1 MIVIVDYG
9 MGNLKSVEN
18 SALFLGKKV
27 KISSSP
33 TIIKKAKKIIF
44 PGVGHFSQAVK
55 ELKKRKLFDLLRIKI
70 SQGIP
75 FLGICLGMQLLL
87 EKSQEAPGVEGLGII
102 EGEVKKFIG
111 KGLIIPHMGW
121 NQVEIKDQGIRIKD
135 EACLPAG
142 REEGESEKGEKL
154 FRGIKGNS
162 FFYFAHSYYCKP
174 KKNKVVLAATTYG
187 GRFASALHKDNL
199 WAVQFHPEK
208 SQKLGLKV
216 FNNFLNIC

>member
-18 SALFLGKKV
+18 SAVFLGKKV

-33 TIIKKAKKIIF
+33 TIINKAKKIIF

-55 ELKKRKLFDLLRIKI
+55 ELKKRKLFDFLRRKI
-70 SQGIP
+70 GEDIP

-87 EKSQEAPGVEGLGII
+87 DKSQEAPGVRGLGII
-102 EGEVKKFIG
+102 KGEVKKFIG
-111 KGLIIPHMGW
+111 HKLIIPHMGW
-121 NQVEIKDQGIRIKD
+121 NQVEIKDEGKRIK
-135 EACLPAG
+135 
-142 REEGESEKGEKL
+142 EERGSEKGDKL
-154 FRGIKGNS
+154 FKGIKDDS

-174 KKNKVVLAATTYG
+174 TKKEVVLATTSY
-187 GRFASALHKDNL
+187 RVKFASVLHKENV

-216 FNNFLNIC
+216 LNNFLNIC

>member
-27 KISSSP
+27 KVSSSP
-33 TIIKKAKKIIF
+33 ATIKKANKIIF
-44 PGVGHFSQAVK
+44 PGVGHFHRAVK
-55 ELKKRKLFDLLRIKI
+55 ELKKRKLFCLLKKKI
-70 SQGIP
+70 EEGVP

-87 EKSQEAPGVEGLGII
+87 EKSQEAPGVKGLGII
-102 EGEVKKFIG
+102 KGEVKKFTG
-111 KGLIIPHMGW
+111 KELIVPHMGW
-121 NQVEIKDQGIRIKD
+121 NQIRIKD
-135 EACLPAG
+135 EG
-142 REEGESEKGEKL
+142 KRKKENVL
-154 FRGIKGNS
+154 FRGIKDGS

-174 KKNKVVLAATTYG
+174 KKSETILVATAYG
-187 GRFASALHKDNL
+187 DSFASALHKENV

-216 FNNFLNIC
+216 FNNFLKIC

>member
-27 KISSSP
+27 KVSSSP
-33 TIIKKAKKIIF
+33 AVISKAKKIIF

-55 ELKKRKLFDLLRIKI
+55 ELKKRKLFDLLRRKI
-70 SQGIP
+70 GEGIP

-87 EKSQEAPGVEGLGII
+87 EKSQEAPGVGGLGII

-121 NQVEIKDQGIRIKD
+121 NQVEIKDEGKRIK
-135 EACLPAG
+135 
-142 REEGESEKGEKL
+142 EEGGSEKGEKL

-174 KKNKVVLAATTYG
+174 KKNKVVLTTTTYG
-187 GRFASALHKDNL
+187 GKFASALHKDNV

-216 FNNFLNIC
+216 FNNFLKIC

>member
-18 SALFLGKKV
+18 SAVFLGKKV

-33 TIIKKAKKIIF
+33 TIINKAKKIIF

-55 ELKKRKLFDLLRIKI
+55 ELKKRKLFDLLRRKI
-70 SQGIP
+70 GESIP

-87 EKSQEAPGVEGLGII
+87 DKSQEAPGVRGLGII
-102 EGEVKKFIG
+102 KGEVKKFIG
-111 KGLIIPHMGW
+111 HKLIIPHMGW
-121 NQVEIKDQGIRIKD
+121 NQIIVNESIKQSKDRALLKGIKDD
-135 EACLPAG
+135 
-142 REEGESEKGEKL
+142 
-154 FRGIKGNS
+154 S

-174 KKNKVVLAATTYG
+174 TKKEVVLATTSYG
-187 GRFASALHKDNL
+187 TKFASVLHKENV

-216 FNNFLNIC
+216 LNNFLNIC

>member
-27 KISSSP
+27 KVSSSP
-33 TIIKKAKKIIF
+33 ATIKKAKKIIF
-44 PGVGHFSQAVK
+44 PGVGHFHRAVK
-55 ELKKRKLFDLLRIKI
+55 ELKKRKLFCLLKKKI
-70 SQGIP
+70 EEGVP

-87 EKSQEAPGVEGLGII
+87 EKSQEAPGVKGLGII
-102 EGEVKKFIG
+102 KGEVKKFTG
-111 KGLIIPHMGW
+111 KELIVPHMGW
-121 NQVEIKDQGIRIKD
+121 NQIVFDKESKQSKDRELFKGIKDG
-135 EACLPAG
+135 
-142 REEGESEKGEKL
+142 
-154 FRGIKGNS
+154 S

-174 KKNKVVLAATTYG
+174 KNSEIILVTTAYG
-187 GRFASALHKDNL
+187 NSFASALHKENV

-216 FNNFLNIC
+216 FNNFLKIC